1 MANHS
6 SILAWRIPGT
16 EEPGGLPQGHKES
29 DVTEGQ
35 NTSTHAKR
43 ASQISGES
51 LDYLIN
57 KGSGLGIYKVRN
69 LSVRLKQINSGWVNY
84 LNFKNKAARK
94 LMG

>member
-43 ASQISGES
+43 TSQISGG
-51 LDYLIN
+51 
-57 KGSGLGIYKVRN
+57 KSGLFNKQGQWPRN
-69 LSVRLKQINSGWVNY
+69 L
-84 LNFKNKAARK
+84 
-94 LMG
+94 

>member
-1 MANHS
+1 MGYS
-6 SILAWRIPGT
+6 PR
-16 EEPGGLPQGHKES
+16 GHKES